1 MHGIGQSIIPQHY
14 LLTSTLCIWNIIFNL
29 TEMSKQETT
38 ALIMGAM
45 TGESC
50 RVPTS

>member
-14 LLTSTLCIWNIIFNL
+14 LPTCTLCIWNIIFKL
-29 TEMSKQETT
+29 KEMSKQETT

-45 TGESC
+45 TEESC